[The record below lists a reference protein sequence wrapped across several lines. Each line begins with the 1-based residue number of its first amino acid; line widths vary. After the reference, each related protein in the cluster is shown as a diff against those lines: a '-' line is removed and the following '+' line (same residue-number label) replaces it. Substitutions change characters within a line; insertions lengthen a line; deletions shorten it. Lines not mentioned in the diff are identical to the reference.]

1 MKSLWWGVFLRGLC
15 LPLLRESEVGMG
27 LWKRF
32 SCKELRFALLLHNK
46 QRFIYL
52 YYYGKQERPTPN

>member
-46 QRFIYL
+46 QRFIY
-52 YYYGKQERPTPN
+52 YYGKQERPTPN